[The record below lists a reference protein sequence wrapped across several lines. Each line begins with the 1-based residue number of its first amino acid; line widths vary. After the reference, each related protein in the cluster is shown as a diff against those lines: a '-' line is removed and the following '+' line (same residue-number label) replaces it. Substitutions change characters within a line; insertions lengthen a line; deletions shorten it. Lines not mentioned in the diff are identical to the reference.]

1 MPPFL
6 QADLQDK
13 FDTALLVLTNSS
25 EFYRSIG
32 PEQARTQN
40 ALILDTEVCIGLDSD
55 MCISGYKRFIRQHL
69 TRFTEALNLHYDLL
83 TYVPKKE
90 TIMPT
95 GIELTNEEASAP
107 LANILVCA
115 GKRLDEMSESD
126 MVHHLKNFQD
136 KIDKLKALKVSSK
149 KIKSSIKNLEEQVD
163 ALVEAYDS
171 L

>member
-1 MPPFL
+1 
-6 QADLQDK
+6 
-13 FDTALLVLTNSS
+13 
-25 EFYRSIG
+25 
-32 PEQARTQN
+32 
-40 ALILDTEVCIGLDSD
+40 
-55 MCISGYKRFIRQHL
+55 
-69 TRFTEALNLHYDLL
+69 
-83 TYVPKKE
+83 
-90 TIMPT
+90 MPT